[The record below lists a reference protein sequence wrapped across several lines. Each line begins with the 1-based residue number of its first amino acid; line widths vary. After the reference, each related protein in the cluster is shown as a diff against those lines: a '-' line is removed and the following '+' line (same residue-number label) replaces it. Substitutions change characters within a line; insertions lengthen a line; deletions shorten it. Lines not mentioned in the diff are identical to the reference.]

1 MISFH
6 KVKYLP
12 RILAEFSQN
21 CPSSAIAAKN
31 QHKEVKPVLSK
42 NHSAMTLNCCDLIA
56 AGMSSPMFIL
66 TNFIKQSLLLLL
78 SNMLTNLIIALE
90 TDNLVGETYYKQII
104 AT

>member
-1 MISFH
+1 MFSFH

-31 QHKEVKPVLSK
+31 QHKEVKLVLSE
-42 NHSAMTLNCCDLIA
+42 NHSATTFNCCDPIA

-66 TNFIKQSLLLLL
+66 TNFIKQFLLLLL
-78 SNMLTNLIIALE
+78 SNMLTNLITALE
-90 TDNLVGETYYKQII
+90 TDNPVGETHY
-104 AT
+104 

>member
-21 CPSSAIAAKN
+21 CPLSAIAAN
-31 QHKEVKPVLSK
+31 SQHKEMKLVLSE

-66 TNFIKQSLLLLL
+66 TNFVTQLLLLL
-78 SNMLTNLIIALE
+78 LGNVLTNLITAL
-90 TDNLVGETYYKQII
+90 
-104 AT
+104 